1 MRMGTIILLVET
13 LGGKGVRMVANI
25 AYMLSAFADYARLTY
40 NKDDVISIL
49 RSSDDATLFPSVAQ
63 EILPDGSVMQRM
75 NFTGRSGALT
85 MALRSGRMD
94 FSLVTTEPKGFSD
107 VDIAEVK
114 SALISALRGIYDVF
128 GDRAAMPARLAW
140 NTSYL
145 YLCKDGQE
153 LSAYRDRFLAKC
165 GFFDEGRLEDTLIRY
180 AARRDVGVGGHEER
194 FNVIST
200 ISDYAPPQEESANMR
215 GYRIDYD
222 INTWQG
228 NTTNRFGMDA
238 VGEFV
243 EAATKIQQ
251 QLDGEMLP
259 R

>member
-1 MRMGTIILLVET
+1 
-13 LGGKGVRMVANI
+13 MVVNI

-40 NKDDVISIL
+40 NKDDVIAIL
-49 RSSDDATLFPSVAQ
+49 GSSADTTLFPSVAK

-85 MALRSGRMD
+85 MALRSARMD
-94 FSLVTTEPKGFSD
+94 YSLVTTDPMGFSD
-107 VDIAEVK
+107 TGIAEVK
-114 SALISALRGIYDVF
+114 SALISALRDVYDVF

-145 YLCKDGQE
+145 YLCNNGEE
-153 LSAYRDRFLAKC
+153 LSAYRDRFLTRC

-180 AARRDVGVGGHEER
+180 AARRDVSVGGHEER

-200 ISDYAPPQEESANMR
+200 ISDYAPLQDESAEVH

-238 VGEFV
+238 VREFV

-251 QLDGEMLP
+251 QLNGEMLP